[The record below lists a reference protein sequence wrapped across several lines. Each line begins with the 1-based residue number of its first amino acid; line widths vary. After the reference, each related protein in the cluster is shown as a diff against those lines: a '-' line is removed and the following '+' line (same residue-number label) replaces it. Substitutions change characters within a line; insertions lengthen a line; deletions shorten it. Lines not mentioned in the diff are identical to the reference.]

1 MEFRIYANL
10 WRHARGFGF
19 SLSLA
24 TCVLLLS
31 PVSAASAVQAQEH
44 PCLPGPQEFL
54 KQQLMSRNYAVSCLP
69 AGYFLFDAQ
78 SNKWIDSPDQLAS
91 EQQAPRELFQS
102 QVTSGQFDGY
112 VIGGQPGWQTTGP
125 LQWVRDFAI
134 MGPRSSSQDGLDSG
148 SQLFALG
155 MWLQMP
161 LDLNSYIAALQAKST
176 QYERIELETLHLR
189 YLDGEVA
196 PLPQTAYILDGSQMQ
211 ELFLLDSVFINNRY
225 VVIEP
230 DPTAP
235 TPAGLPVLSFFSGTP
250 INSAEM
256 TPLLNG
262 LRFRRIPLPAEP
274 SLEQVTRFQT
284 PTGLL
289 ALLPAVNAAAQ
300 EFVDAKTLEIQEMAL
315 NFAREFPVTHLLPFQ
330 LITADTN
337 LYWVPSG
344 WQTGRLLLWE
354 YTGGAHG
361 NLNVGAWTYDAE
373 GNLLS
378 WNDVLI
384 WDADTAL
391 EAIVQAAIEHRRI
404 QDQLGWT
411 DTQIEEAVRWGLP
424 NLDAVSAWN
433 PIIRNGATGLWIT
446 LLPYTI
452 AAYVDG
458 VQEFYVQM
466 PLATSD

>member
-1 MEFRIYANL
+1 MQFQIHSRLCRRAGGIRLSAL
-10 WRHARGFGF
+10 LAACVFL
-19 SLSLA
+19 LSL
-24 TCVLLLS
+24 
-31 PVSAASAVQAQEH
+31 VSSASAVQAQEQ
-44 PCLPGPQEFL
+44 PCLPGPPEFL

-78 SNKWIDSPDQLAS
+78 ADTWIDIPNQLAS
-91 EQQAPRELFQS
+91 EQQGPRALFQS

-134 MGPRSSSQDGLDSG
+134 VGPRSSSQDGLHSG

-161 LDLNSYIAALQAKST
+161 LDLHSYIAALQAKST
-176 QYERIELETLHLR
+176 QYERIELESLHLR

-196 PLPQTAYILDGSQMQ
+196 PSPQTAYILNGSQMQ
-211 ELFLLDSVFINNRY
+211 ELFSLDSVFINNRY
-225 VVIEP
+225 VIIEP
-230 DPTAP
+230 GLTAP

-250 INSAEM
+250 ITSAEM

-262 LRFRRIPLPAEP
+262 LLFRQIPLPVEP
-274 SLEQVTRFQT
+274 SLEQVTNLQT

-300 EFVDAKTLEIQEMAL
+300 QYIDAKTLEIQELAL
-315 NFAREFPVTHLLPFQ
+315 NFAREFPVTNLLPFQ

-337 LYWVPSG
+337 LYWAPGG

-354 YTGGAHG
+354 FTGGAHG
-361 NLNVGAWTYDAE
+361 NLNMGAWTYDAE

-378 WNDVLI
+378 LNDVLV
-384 WDADTAL
+384 WDAEMTLA
-391 EAIVQAAIEHRRI
+391 AIVQTAIEHRRT
-404 QDQLGWT
+404 QDQLGLT
-411 DTQIEEAVRWGLP
+411 DAQIEEAVRWGLP
-424 NLDAVSAWN
+424 NLEAVSAWN

-458 VQEFYVQM
+458 VQEFFVQM
-466 PLATSD
+466 PLATTD

>member
-1 MEFRIYANL
+1 MQFQIHSRLCGRAGGIRLSAL
-10 WRHARGFGF
+10 LAACVFL
-19 SLSLA
+19 LSL
-24 TCVLLLS
+24 
-31 PVSAASAVQAQEH
+31 VSSASAVQAQEQ
-44 PCLPGPQEFL
+44 PCLPGPPEFL

-78 SNKWIDSPDQLAS
+78 ADTWIDIPNQLAS
-91 EQQAPRELFQS
+91 EQQGPRALFQS

-134 MGPRSSSQDGLDSG
+134 VGPRSSSQDGLHSG

-161 LDLNSYIAALQAKST
+161 LDLNSYTSILQANAAE
-176 QYERIELETLHLR
+176 YERFELVNLHLR
-189 YLDGEVA
+189 YLDGDVA

-211 ELFLLDSVFINNRY
+211 ALFQLDSVFINNRY
-225 VVIEP
+225 LVIEP

-235 TPAGLPVLSFFSGTP
+235 TPAGLPVISFFSGTP
-250 INSAEM
+250 ITSAEM

-262 LRFRRIPLPAEP
+262 LLFRRVPLPAEP
-274 SLEQVTRFQT
+274 SVEQVTNFRT

-300 EFVDAKTLEIQEMAL
+300 QFIDAKTLEIQELAL
-315 NFAREFPVTHLLPFQ
+315 NFAREVPVTNLLPFQ

-337 LYWVPSG
+337 LYWAPNG

-361 NLNVGAWTYDAE
+361 NLNVGAWTNDGE
-373 GNLLS
+373 GNLLTLE
-378 WNDVLI
+378 DVLEL
-384 WDADTAL
+384 DADAAL
-391 EAIVQAAIEHRRI
+391 EAIIQAAMEHRRI

-411 DTQIEEAVRWGLP
+411 DAQIEEAVRWGLP

-433 PIIRNGATGLWIT
+433 PIIRNGAPGLWIT

-458 VQEFYVQM
+458 VQEFFVQM
-466 PLATSD
+466 PLATTD